1 MIKVVVD
8 YRNLKFFVYEEDR
21 LTMDNLLP
29 VEVQRAVIL
38 QVVHDYAEMI
48 SRVLKE
54 QLAIDPDVL
63 RQALVH

>member
-1 MIKVVVD
+1 MQ
-8 YRNLKFFVYEEDR
+8 FMVYQDDQ
-21 LTMDNLLP
+21 LQDNPLS
-29 VEVQRAVIL
+29 VKVQRAVIL
-38 QVVHDYAEMI
+38 QVVYDYAEMI

>member
-1 MIKVVVD
+1 MINVVVD
-8 YRNLKFFVYEEDR
+8 YRNLKFFVYKEDR

-29 VEVQRAVIL
+29 LEVQQAVIL

-54 QLAIDPDVL
+54 QLANDPDVL
-63 RQALVH
+63 RQTLVH